1 MMKNVLFIVILFPQ
15 MLAPASLH
23 LDPVISNLDWVSS
36 AVHQSQ
42 SPKHIVTIG
51 AFSNM
56 RYDSEHAYGYKV
68 ELWRERNR
76 IFGFFLASQG
86 LKGDTPTG
94 LLDDVRFNP
103 RTGQLAFRARLTTS
117 LFSNRDFHM
126 VPSRDV
132 FQFRGVFKGDRM
144 IGTLE
149 IANALTPAEAP
160 RREKVKLKISQSES
174 EVLIEAQSYDDWK
187 SQAEKILKFRGPKW

>member
-1 MMKNVLFIVILFPQ
+1 MIENVLFIVFLFQRMP
-15 MLAPASLH
+15 APPSLP
-23 LDPVISNLDWVSS
+23 LDPVISNLDWVSN

-42 SPKHIVTIG
+42 SPKPIVTIG

-56 RYDSEHAYGYKV
+56 IYDSEHAYGYKV

-76 IFGFFLASQG
+76 IFGFFLVSQG
-86 LKGDTPTG
+86 LKGDMPTG
-94 LLDDVRFNP
+94 LLDDVKFNP
-103 RTGQLAFRARLTTS
+103 RTGQLAFQAQLTTS

-132 FQFRGVFKGDRM
+132 FQFRGVLKGDRM

-149 IANALTPAEAP
+149 IA
-160 RREKVKLKISQSES
+160 VH
-174 EVLIEAQSYDDWK
+174 
-187 SQAEKILKFRGPKW
+187 

>member
-1 MMKNVLFIVILFPQ
+1 MMKNVLFIVILFPH

-23 LDPVISNLDWVSS
+23 LDPGISNFDWVSS
-36 AVHQSQ
+36 AEHQSQ
-42 SPKHIVTIG
+42 SPKPIVTIG

-56 RYDSEHAYGYKV
+56 RYTSEHAYGYKV
-68 ELWRERNR
+68 ELWREQNH

-86 LKGDTPTG
+86 LQGDTPTG
-94 LLDDVRFNP
+94 LLEEIKFNP

-126 VPSRDV
+126 VPSRDI
-132 FQFRGVFKGDRM
+132 FQFSGVLKGDRM
-144 IGTLE
+144 IGILE

-160 RREKVKLKISQSES
+160 RRQEVKLKRSQSES

-187 SQAEKILKFRGPKW
+187 RQAERILQLGGPKW

>member
-1 MMKNVLFIVILFPQ
+1 MKNVLPIVILFPH

-23 LDPVISNLDWVSS
+23 SDPVIANSDSVSS
-36 AVHQSQ
+36 ALNQSQ
-42 SPKHIVTIG
+42 SRKPIVTIG

-56 RYDSEHAYGYKV
+56 RYTSEHAYGYKV

-86 LKGDTPTG
+86 LQGDTPTG
-94 LLDDVRFNP
+94 LLENVKFNP

-117 LFSNRDFHM
+117 LFSNRRFHM

-132 FQFRGVFKGDRM
+132 FQFTGVLKGNRM

-149 IANALTPAEAP
+149 IANALTPTGAP
-160 RREKVKLKISQSES
+160 RRKEVKLKRSQSES
-174 EVLIEAQSYDDWK
+174 EVMIEAQSYDDWK
-187 SQAEKILKFRGPKW
+187 RQAEKILQFRGPKW

>member
-1 MMKNVLFIVILFPQ
+1 MKNVLFIVILFPHL
-15 MLAPASLH
+15 LAASFN
-23 LDPVISNLDWVSS
+23 LDPVISNFDWVSS
-36 AVHQSQ
+36 AVHQSLA
-42 SPKHIVTIG
+42 PEPIVTIG

-56 RYDSEHAYGYKV
+56 RYTSEHAYGYKV

-86 LKGDTPTG
+86 LQGDTPTG
-94 LLDDVRFNP
+94 LLEDVKFNP
-103 RTGQLAFRARLTTS
+103 RTGQLAFRARLTSS
-117 LFSNRDFHM
+117 LFSNRDFHRA
-126 VPSRDV
+126 PSREV
-132 FQFRGVFKGDRM
+132 FQFRGVLKGDRM

-160 RREKVKLKISQSES
+160 KRTEVKLKRSQSES